1 VGLVDQLQGG
11 LMRLRER
18 YGAGPLHLIAVIVSF
33 AIAGY
38 AFLEIADHPG
48 VISFAIFFAG
58 AIIAHDMLA
67 FPIYSTL
74 NRITGEATSVAGF
87 AGPSINYLRV
97 PALLSAFAFVV
108 WFPLILGLSSDRYQ
122 ANSGHSEPNYLGRW
136 LLLTAGLYLIS
147 GIALAIRWRA
157 PGRDHATDPPD
168 PHNQR

>member
-1 VGLVDQLQGG
+1 MG
-11 LMRLRER
+11 LRER

-48 VISFAIFFAG
+48 VVSFAIFFAG
-58 AIIAHDMLA
+58 AIIAHDLLA

-74 NRITGEATSVAGF
+74 NRIAGGGMEVAGF

-108 WFPLILGLSSDRYQ
+108 WFPLILGLSSHTYGADT
-122 ANSGHSEPNYLGRW
+122 GHPEPDYLGRW
-136 LLLTAGLYLIS
+136 LLLTAALFGIS
-147 GIALAIRWRA
+147 GLVLAFRRRG
-157 PGRDHATDPPD
+157 PGRGRATGPQDP
-168 PHNQR
+168 RSRR